1 MDGFVEH
8 AAERAST
15 SRQGGMFFGEGCRK
29 SCFCG
34 RRAAVAIEI
43 DCDVRALIR
52 KGDIRINSTA

>member
-15 SRQGGMFFGEGCRK
+15 RRQGGMFFGEGCRE

-43 DCDVRALIR
+43 NRDVGTLIR
-52 KGDIRINSTA
+52 KGDIRINTTA